1 MEQDCG
7 QRQSVDH
14 VGGEARSDRGIKTLP
29 KPLYKPTGLCTTL
42 VGCLLN
48 NCWLAHLGNFQNSIL
63 LNVLFV
69 AGVPRIISCG
79 GGRKQAVAMATAGRF
94 NGPSVGWRAA
104 LEETNLNP
112 IPPS

>member
-1 MEQDCG
+1 M
-7 QRQSVDH
+7 
-14 VGGEARSDRGIKTLP
+14 GEGKRAVTRG
-29 KPLYKPTGLCTTL
+29 
-42 VGCLLN
+42 GCLLN
-48 NCWLAHLGNFQNSIL
+48 CWFANLGTFQNSIL
-63 LNVLFV
+63 LTVLSV